1 MHPIVSIWIGYEIVL
16 YTWPERGARMG
27 RPYSPHKQTM
37 KMWYVSFY
45 KFQFFSGGGCKG
57 QHIPRLVLH
66 MGIYSKMWY
75 TSLHVQGRLKGGKKG
90 KRKKTREEQK
100 QCCKSFITNEILCLW
115 RPGLGRAKLKGGV
128 FMGLMGM
135 VLCLLIFWKCAS
147 AIFHS
152 ET

>member
-1 MHPIVSIWIGYEIVL
+1 
-16 YTWPERGARMG
+16 
-27 RPYSPHKQTM
+27 
-37 KMWYVSFY
+37 
-45 KFQFFSGGGCKG
+45 
-57 QHIPRLVLH
+57 
-66 MGIYSKMWY
+66 MWY
-75 TSLHVQGRLKGGKKG
+75 TSLHVQGRLRGGKKR
-90 KRKKTREEQK
+90 KKKKEKKTREEQK

-115 RPGLGRAKLKGGV
+115 RLGLGRAKLKGGV

>member
-1 MHPIVSIWIGYEIVL
+1 MSAFTGFSFFLGGVQRPAHSKTCSPYGNIFQNVVHL
-16 YTWPERGARMG
+16 TTCARKTKRGE
-27 RPYSPHKQTM
+27 K
-37 KMWYVSFY
+37 KE
-45 KFQFFSGGGCKG
+45 KEKG
-57 QHIPRLVLH
+57 
-66 MGIYSKMWY
+66 
-75 TSLHVQGRLKGGKKG
+75 
-90 KRKKTREEQK
+90 KKTREEQK

-115 RPGLGRAKLKGGV
+115 RLGLGRAKLKGGV